1 MHSSALQC
9 NYALCICNLI
19 HRRGRTLCVQAAWLP
34 LALPCCARMHAAPLC
49 QITSGFQ
56 VAACAQARCPGPL
69 WRAPCAR
76 QRARWRRRCSAR
88 SARRAATWSW
98 TPSSW
103 SDRVGS
109 RRRDPDRRRPCRPYP
124 TPMPANMRLLGG
136 SLHQFAAQDGLPH
149 NGHSPRAAD
158 IWRLPAGQATAG
170 SLQSLCWASSALGS
184 VASAYFSGALVEAW
198 GPRSV
203 FGLTAVFPL
212 VVSAAAAL
220 IDEQPAAPAK
230 LKADEGQP
238 GGRPPLLPWLASSPL
253 CQTRAA
259 GRSRSSPSCGAMRAP
274 LFCANGG
281 RRRRGVR
288 AVVPARASQEP

>member
-56 VAACAQARCPGPL
+56 VAACAQARCPGPR

-103 SDRVGS
+103 SDRAGS
-109 RRRDPDRRRPCRPYP
+109 RRRGPDRWRPCSP
-124 TPMPANMRLLGG
+124 TLTRCPPTCACWVAAYTSLPRKMVCPITALVHELLTCGG
-136 SLHQFAAQDGLPH
+136 S
-149 NGHSPRAAD
+149 
-158 IWRLPAGQATAG
+158 
-170 SLQSLCWASSALGS
+170 
-184 VASAYFSGALVEAW
+184 
-198 GPRSV
+198 
-203 FGLTAVFPL
+203 
-212 VVSAAAAL
+212 
-220 IDEQPAAPAK
+220 
-230 LKADEGQP
+230 
-238 GGRPPLLPWLASSPL
+238 RP
-253 CQTRAA
+253 
-259 GRSRSSPSCGAMRAP
+259 
-274 LFCANGG
+274 G
-281 RRRRGVR
+281 RRRRARCSRCAGR
-288 AVVPARASQEP
+288 PPRWAAWPAHTSAARSWRPGARAACLA